1 MDTIIIDMTA
11 HTAHV
16 PRMAQMARKWVRI
29 WVRRRYRKA
38 SEALEQNDTMM

>member
-1 MDTIIIDMTA
+1 MDKTITDMTA
-11 HTAHV
+11 QTAHV
-16 PRMAQMARKWVRI
+16 PRIPQVAKKWARI

>member
-16 PRMAQMARKWVRI
+16 PRMPQLAKVWARI

-38 SEALEQNDTMM
+38 SEALEQNKTMM